1 MVSPSLEAL
10 RPVPP
15 VALIPL
21 SLLLLGFGVSMEAAV
36 IAFACVWPILIATT
50 AAVRA
55 SESRLYEVAQ
65 ILELSAFSYARK
77 FVLPAALGRIGVG
90 MRIGLGIALVVAVTV
105 EIVVNPR
112 GLGYGLIMAQQSMRP
127 DSMYAQLLWVGIIG
141 SVLNLLLT
149 QFDRRILRLYA
160 GGSSR

>member
-1 MVSPSLEAL
+1 
-10 RPVPP
+10 
-15 VALIPL
+15 
-21 SLLLLGFGVSMEAAV
+21 
-36 IAFACVWPILIATT
+36 
-50 AAVRA
+50 
-55 SESRLYEVAQ
+55 
-65 ILELSAFSYARK
+65 
-77 FVLPAALGRIGVG
+77 